1 MNAPDR
7 DTRACLAN
15 GCPCAGSM
23 MTSTSGGGEW
33 LCWQHLKAPASQWQ
47 SITSE
52 MNRLQYLVDATKK
65 IRAVGGMTHDK
76 AEVVLKGV
84 NASLRLAQ
92 RSDLCYHADDK
103 HRYGWLSRL
112 ENELAKAARGV
123 STEQQSF
130 AEMADA
136 AA

>member
-1 MNAPDR
+1 MSGDR

-15 GCPCAGSM
+15 GCPCAGNM
-23 MTSTSGGGEW
+23 MTSTSGGDEW

-47 SITSE
+47 SITAE
-52 MNRLQYLVDATKK
+52 MNRLHYLVDATKQL
-65 IRAVGGMTHDK
+65 RAVGTMPFDK
-76 AEVVLKGV
+76 AEAAMKRING
-84 NASLRLAQ
+84 ALRVAQ
-92 RSDLCYHADDK
+92 RSDLCYKAEDE

-123 STEQQSF
+123 SSEQQSF
-130 AEMADA
+130 ADLADA